1 MTESIKQLQKGLH
14 DGIPIGLGYLAVSFT
29 FGIMAAGAGL
39 TAPEAVL
46 MSFTNLTSAGQFA
59 GLGIIQAGGSLLEMA
74 AAQLII
80 NLRYCLMSC
89 ALSQKFSPDMPFLHR
104 FSVSYGVTDEIFGVS
119 VCRQGELS
127 PFYNYGLMGTAVPGW
142 TLGTL
147 LGALSGGLL
156 PARLLSALNVALY
169 GMFLAVVIPPA
180 RENRILAGVILISM
194 ALSALFSWLPALNG
208 LSSGTVIIVLTVLIA
223 GGAAW
228 LFPVKEDEED
238 GRNP

>member
-89 ALSQKFSPDMPFLHR
+89 ALLS
-104 FSVSYGVTDEIFGVS
+104 
-119 VCRQGELS
+119 S
-127 PFYNYGLMGTAVPGW
+127 PFFC
-142 TLGTL
+142 L
-147 LGALSGGLL
+147 LRSD
-156 PARLLSALNVALY
+156 R
-169 GMFLAVVIPPA
+169 
-180 RENRILAGVILISM
+180 
-194 ALSALFSWLPALNG
+194 
-208 LSSGTVIIVLTVLIA
+208 
-223 GGAAW
+223 
-228 LFPVKEDEED
+228 
-238 GRNP
+238 

>member
-104 FSVSYGVTDEIFGVS
+104 FFVSYGMTDEIFGVS

-127 PFYNYGLMGTAVPGW
+127 PFYSYGLMGTAVPGW

-208 LSSGTVIIVLTVLIA
+208 LSSGTVIIVLTILIA